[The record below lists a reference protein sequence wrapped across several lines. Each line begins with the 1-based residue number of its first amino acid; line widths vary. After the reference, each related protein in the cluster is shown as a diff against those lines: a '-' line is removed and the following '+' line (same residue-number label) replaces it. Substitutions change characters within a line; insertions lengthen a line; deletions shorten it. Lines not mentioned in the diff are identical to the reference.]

1 MSAGPHHQVPMT
13 QAQINQQQEQ
23 QKAAIQNAK
32 LRSARPTDKSLPD
45 GIEEA
50 CVDDGDVATSY
61 KKLRDL
67 ERRLDAVMTRKRLDI
82 VDTVSRNAKV
92 RGISL
97 DSQEAVPVD
106 GVWLI
111 HVLGL

>member
-1 MSAGPHHQVPMT
+1 MT

-23 QKAAIQNAK
+23 QKAALHNAK

-50 CVDDGDVATSY
+50 CVDAGVVAVSY

-67 ERRLDAVMTRKRLDI
+67 ERRLDATMTRKRLDI
-82 VDTVSRNAKV
+82 VDTVSRTAKV
-92 RGISL
+92 CGSLFVLRYGRGM
-97 DSQEAVPVD
+97 
-106 GVWLI
+106 GY
-111 HVLGL
+111 